1 MLRRLFT
8 SILAPFVAAALA
20 LSGSAV
26 HAEDAAPAPFALHE
40 LAPGVYAAID
50 IDGRA
55 GANAGFVIGRDAVAV
70 IDSFYRPDATRALL
84 AEIRRRTALPVR
96 FVVNTHHHIDHVGGN
111 AVLAEAGA
119 LVIGHR
125 QLPEWQHDE
134 NLRLLG
140 ARAGER
146 ERAQL
151 AALPAPALLVRDALE
166 LDLGGRRVA
175 VRHWLGHTGGD
186 LVVSV
191 DVDGQRIAF
200 LGDLFWCAAIPNLTD
215 ATVADWVPTLA
226 VLEST
231 AVRFVPGHGPLGGA
245 AELRAF
251 RDYLATGLQLAGA
264 VADDMAARGSTEAEA
279 QAALLER
286 LRERFG
292 ERAYF
297 KGLAPGNARDLL
309 AERQG
314 RKRVPAASPAPR

>member
-1 MLRRLFT
+1 MILLRLLAAPLLAW
-8 SILAPFVAAALA
+8 ILLLAPVA
-20 LSGSAV
+20 
-26 HAEDAAPAPFALHE
+26 HAENAPPFFKLQE

-50 IDGRA
+50 SQGRA

-70 IDSFYRPDATRALL
+70 IDSFYRPEATRALL
-84 AEIRRRTALPVR
+84 AEIRKLSPLPLRWVI
-96 FVVNTHHHIDHVGGN
+96 NTHHHIDHVGGN

-125 QLPEWQHDE
+125 QLAEWQQSE

-146 ERAQL
+146 EQAQL
-151 AALPAPALLVRDALE
+151 AGLPAPAVLVEQGLLLE
-166 LDLGGRRVA
+166 LGGRRLML
-175 VRHWLGHTGGD
+175 RHWPGHTGGD

-191 DVDGQRIAF
+191 DGVAF
-200 LGDLFWCAAIPNLTD
+200 LGDLFWAAAIPNLID
-215 ATVADWVPTLA
+215 ATVRDWLPTLDA
-226 VLEST
+226 LAGSAT
-231 AVRFVPGHGPLGGA
+231 PATRFVPGHGEVGGP

-251 RDYLATGLQLAGA
+251 RDYLASGLLLAEEIN
-264 VADDMAARGSTEAEA
+264 ARGLPELEA
-279 QAALLER
+279 QAALLEA

-297 KGLAPGNARDLL
+297 KGLGPANARDLL

-314 RKRVPAASPAPR
+314 RKRVPPK

>member
-1 MLRRLFT
+1 MLRRLFA
-8 SILAPFVAAALA
+8 SILAPFLATALA
-20 LSGSAV
+20 LSGAAV

-50 IDGRA
+50 AQGRA

-84 AEIRRRTALPVR
+84 AEIRKRTALPVR

-175 VRHWLGHTGGD
+175 VRHWQGHTGGD

-215 ATVADWVPTLA
+215 ATVADWVPTLDA
-226 VLEST
+226 LAST
-231 AVRFVPGHGPLGGA
+231 AVRFVPGHGPLGDA

-251 RDYLATGLQLAGA
+251 RDYLATGLQLAGE
-264 VADDMAARGSTEAEA
+264 VSARGLPEADA
-279 QAALLER
+279 QAALLEA

-309 AERQG
+309 AERLG
-314 RKRVPAASPAPR
+314 RKRVPAKAAR